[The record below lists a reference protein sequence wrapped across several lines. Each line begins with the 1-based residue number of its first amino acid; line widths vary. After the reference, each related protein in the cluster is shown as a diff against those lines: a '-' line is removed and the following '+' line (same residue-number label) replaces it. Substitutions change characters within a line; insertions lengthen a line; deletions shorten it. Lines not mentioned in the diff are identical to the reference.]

1 MAQGQNKRAGHNP
14 FQLSLCGM
22 KVSQMVEVFRTAQVC
37 VCVCVC
43 VCGQN
48 YQRLELRSVVLI
60 YCDNKYGMTNQI
72 CSISVF

>member
-37 VCVCVC
+37 VCVCVY
-43 VCGQN
+43 VDKITRDLN
-48 YQRLELRSVVLI
+48 YVVW
-60 YCDNKYGMTNQI
+60 
-72 CSISVF
+72 F